1 MAEFIHFEASE
12 ASSGEEESPLEI
24 VVKPKKAKAK
34 PAKKRQDEEPPL
46 KSTELGRP
54 LATDKRAL
62 YLYTLGRAWS
72 DRSALWV

>member
-12 ASSGEEESPLEI
+12 ASSDEESPLEI

-54 LATDKRAL
+54 LATESRAFVFIHS
-62 YLYTLGRAWS
+62 GKG
-72 DRSALWV
+72 VV